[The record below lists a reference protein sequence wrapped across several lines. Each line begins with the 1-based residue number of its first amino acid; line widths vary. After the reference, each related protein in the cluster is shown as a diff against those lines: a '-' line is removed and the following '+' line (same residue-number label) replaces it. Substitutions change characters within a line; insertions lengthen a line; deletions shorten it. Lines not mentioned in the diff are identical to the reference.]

1 MEMRKTCSGGQRN
14 LRLYYPVFYFTTL
27 DIVAYNSLLRTKMS
41 ATVLSFS
48 VFLCV
53 FSSALVTQEYHQELV
68 VCYFQEPKNHK

>member
-41 ATVLSFS
+41 ATV
-48 VFLCV
+48 FLCV
-53 FSSALVTQEYHQELV
+53 FPSALVTQEHW
-68 VCYFQEPKNHK
+68 